1 MKSEDL
7 KKKKFVCTF
16 HEDIKVSL
24 TKFNYYLNLLL
35 VKIYLL
41 YVSLPYLFFFALCN
55 KKFKHRTTFTTNQFP
70 QFYRLTYWIIIR
82 WRMGTRR

>member
-24 TKFNYYLNLLL
+24 IKFVN
-35 VKIYLL
+35 
-41 YVSLPYLFFFALCN
+41 
-55 KKFKHRTTFTTNQFP
+55 
-70 QFYRLTYWIIIR
+70 
-82 WRMGTRR
+82 M